1 MPMSDIKPV
10 QVLFVCMGNIC
21 RSPTAHGVFQSLVD
35 EQGLSDSIGVESA
48 GTHGY
53 HIGSPPDPRS
63 QATAHRRGIDLSGLR
78 ARRFVSGDFVDFD
91 YLLAMDNSNLAD
103 MLAIKPDTGDA
114 RADLMLSYSD
124 RFGQREIPDP
134 YFGDDGFD
142 LVFDMIDD
150 AARGLLQQIRRQ
162 HNL

>member
-1 MPMSDIKPV
+1 MSDIKPI

-21 RSPTAHGVFQSLVD
+21 RSPTAHGVFQTLVD
-35 EQGLSDSIGVESA
+35 EQSLTQRIRVDSA
-48 GTHGY
+48 GTHSY

-63 QATAHRRGIDLSGLR
+63 QATAFRRGIDLSGLR
-78 ARRFVSGDFVDFD
+78 ARRFESGDFIEFD
-91 YLLAMDNSNLAD
+91 YLLAMDSNNLAD
-103 MLAIKPDTGDA
+103 MLAIKPDDAAA
-114 RADLMLSYSD
+114 RAELMLVYSE
-124 RFGQREIPDP
+124 RFKQREIPDP

-162 HNL
+162 HDL